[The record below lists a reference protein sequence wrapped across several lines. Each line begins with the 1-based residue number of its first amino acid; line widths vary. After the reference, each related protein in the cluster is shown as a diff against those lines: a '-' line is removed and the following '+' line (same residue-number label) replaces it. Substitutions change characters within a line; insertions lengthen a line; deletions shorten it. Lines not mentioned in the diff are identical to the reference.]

1 MRLLKQVRED
11 PTQIDKALAACRVR
25 WQPDPTDVVAQ
36 VVAFDNQLVRYWGGV
51 KHGLNGKT
59 LLPS

>member
-36 VVAFDNQLVRYWGGV
+36 VVAFDNQLVRYWGA
-51 KHGLNGKT
+51 
-59 LLPS
+59 